1 MHDTPG
7 FYARGRGTGVAVRP
21 LMRVSLRILIASVLL
36 AILAAPPAAAA
47 TIQDLIKL
55 KAAGLSDD
63 ILIALIEADGS
74 VFHLKADDVI
84 AIRKEGLS
92 EKVIMAMI
100 ATAVK
105 RTPPVARPGARRRR
119 AASRRRDAC
128 RGSARSPPPPRP
140 PTVRSTSRRAAGPV
154 HADQRAAV
162 GHAGHDQC
170 HAEGGAEGRS
180 AARAHLRLERALHDV
195 SLLLRRRSRRP
206 SRSSRWRP
214 RRCTGASAA
223 SGGREP
229 GDK

>member
-1 MHDTPG
+1 
-7 FYARGRGTGVAVRP
+7 
-21 LMRVSLRILIASVLL
+21 MRVSLRILIASVLL

-105 RTPPVARPGARRRR
+105 RTQPVANPAPTVAAPPRAVATRAEAPPAPVDQYGQYGAEQTPPDQSAQITVPPGTAPVTVNVTQKVEQKVEAPQQRTYDSYPLYTTYPYYYVGVPVVRPVVPVAPAPVYWGFGGVRRPG
-119 AASRRRDAC
+119 
-128 RGSARSPPPPRP
+128 
-140 PTVRSTSRRAAGPV
+140 T
-154 HADQRAAV
+154 
-162 GHAGHDQC
+162 
-170 HAEGGAEGRS
+170 
-180 AARAHLRLERALHDV
+180 
-195 SLLLRRRSRRP
+195 
-206 SRSSRWRP
+206 WR
-214 RRCTGASAA
+214 
-223 SGGREP
+223 
-229 GDK
+229 

>member
-1 MHDTPG
+1 
-7 FYARGRGTGVAVRP
+7 
-21 LMRVSLRILIASVLL
+21 MRVSLRILIASVLL

-105 RTPPVARPGARRRR
+105 RTQPVANPAPAVAAPPRAGATRAEAPPAAAPPTAAPAPADQYGAEQTLPADQSAQITVPPGTAPVTINVTQKVEQKVEAPPQRTYDSYPLYTTYPYYYVGVPVVRPSFPVAPAPVYWGFGGTRRPG
-119 AASRRRDAC
+119 SWRD
-128 RGSARSPPPPRP
+128 
-140 PTVRSTSRRAAGPV
+140 
-154 HADQRAAV
+154 
-162 GHAGHDQC
+162 
-170 HAEGGAEGRS
+170 
-180 AARAHLRLERALHDV
+180 
-195 SLLLRRRSRRP
+195 
-206 SRSSRWRP
+206 
-214 RRCTGASAA
+214 
-223 SGGREP
+223 
-229 GDK
+229 K